1 MMKVARF
8 ELSLFGINTYVAY
21 DEETRE
27 CAIIDPGMTLPEEF
41 AALDSFIAREKL
53 TVTHLLNTH
62 MHIDHA
68 IGDNY
73 VSNKYGVKVEA
84 HPADEV
90 LGERIDHQ
98 AEMFGLTKQ
107 AEGVHITHYLSDGD
121 TIRIGNGELKV
132 LHVPGHSPGGIVL
145 YDEKDGFLFAGD
157 VLFAGS
163 IGRTDL
169 PGGSMT
175 QLLTGIREKLMPLP
189 DSTIVYPGHGPGT
202 TIGRERNSNL
212 YLR

>member
-1 MMKVARF
+1 MCR
-8 ELSLFGINTYVAY
+8 
-21 DEETRE
+21 DTRL
-27 CAIIDPGMTLPEEF
+27 A
-41 AALDSFIAREKL
+41 
-53 TVTHLLNTH
+53 
-62 MHIDHA
+62 
-68 IGDNY
+68 
-73 VSNKYGVKVEA
+73 
-84 HPADEV
+84 
-90 LGERIDHQ
+90 
-98 AEMFGLTKQ
+98 
-107 AEGVHITHYLSDGD
+107 
-121 TIRIGNGELKV
+121 
-132 LHVPGHSPGGIVL
+132 VL

-189 DSTIVYPGHGPGT
+189 DNTIVYPGHGPET